1 MRRDEV
7 LHLLGEHRAEL
18 QQAGVHTLACFG
30 SVARDEARAD
40 SDIDIL
46 VEFVDK
52 PSFLRYMDLKFYLE
66 ELLGHQVDLVARKAL
81 KPRPRAHIEREAIHV
96 PGL

>member
-1 MRRDEV
+1 MRRDDV
-7 LHLLGEHRAEL
+7 LCLLSEHRREL
-18 QQAGVHTLACFG
+18 EHAGVRSLACFG

-40 SDIDIL
+40 SDVDIL
-46 VEFVDK
+46 VEFTDR

-66 ELLGHQVDLVARKAL
+66 ELLGRQVDLVTRKAL
-81 KPRPRAHIEREAIHV
+81 RPQLRARVEREAIHV